1 MKIAI
6 LGAGAMGS
14 FFGGVLAENAHAV
27 TLLDIDTEHLDTV
40 RRDGLRLVNG
50 SQDRR
55 ITNLAVSRPELFCS
69 TPDLLVVFTKS
80 LHTRTALA
88 SVQRVIGAQT
98 FVLTLQNGLGNVE
111 AISEFVPP
119 ERVLI
124 GVTTWPADKLGAAHV
139 ASHSE
144 GKIRM
149 MCGDGVRRP
158 ECDAVAQVLDA
169 AGLNCIV
176 DDNVWS
182 AIWEKVAFNAAL
194 NSLCAVSGC
203 AVDQLGR
210 VPDGAALALKIVGE
224 VLAVARAKG
233 ICVDPQRAA
242 CTVLHAIET
251 HHGHK
256 PSMLQDVLARRRT
269 EIESINGAVV
279 MAARELNVAVVH
291 TETLLQ
297 LVRLVEARNTE

>member
-14 FFGGVLAENAHAV
+14 FFGGVLAESAHAV
-27 TLLDIDTEHLDTV
+27 TLLDIDADHLDAI

-55 ITNLAVSRPELFCS
+55 ITNLAVSQPELFRS

-88 SVQRVIGAQT
+88 SVKHVIGPET

-111 AISEFVPP
+111 AISEFVRP
-119 ERVLI
+119 ERLLI

-139 ASHSE
+139 ASHGE

-149 MCGDGVRRP
+149 MSADGVRRP
-158 ECDAVAQVLDA
+158 LGDAVAQALDA
-169 AGLNCIV
+169 AGLNCTV

-203 AVDQLGR
+203 TVDQLGR
-210 VPDGAALALKIVGE
+210 LPDGAALALKIVGE

-233 ICVDPQRAA
+233 IPVDPQRGAR
-242 CTVLHAIET
+242 TVLHAIET

-279 MAARELNVAVVH
+279 TAARELDVPVVH

>member
-14 FFGGVLAENAHAV
+14 FFGGVLAESAHAV
-27 TLLDIDTEHLDTV
+27 TLLDIDEQHLDAI

-50 SQDRR
+50 SRDRR
-55 ITNLAVSRPELFCS
+55 ITQLAVSRPELCDS

-80 LHTRTALA
+80 PHTRAALA
-88 SVQRVIGAQT
+88 SVKHVIGPET
-98 FVLTLQNGLGNVE
+98 FVLTLQNGLGNAEVL
-111 AISEFVPP
+111 SEFVRP

-139 ASHSE
+139 ASHGE

-149 MCGDGVRRP
+149 MCGDGVHRP
-158 ECDAVAQVLDA
+158 QVDAIAQALDA
-169 AGLNCIV
+169 AGLHCTV

-210 VPDGAALALKIVGE
+210 VPDGTALALKIVGE

-233 ICVDPQRAA
+233 IRVDQERCAS
-242 CTVLHAIET
+242 TVLHAIET

-279 MAARELNVAVVH
+279 VAARELNVPVVH
-291 TETLLQ
+291 TEILLQ